1 MIDAIVGPP
10 DEHSWDDQ
18 IDANTELFRKADQL
32 DEAAYNIIQNDRDNA
47 DAWVRFTQAKA
58 CADACRTA
66 AYQDWMRIK
75 RSMRK

>member
-47 DAWVRFTQAKA
+47 DAWVRFNEAKA

>member
-1 MIDAIVGPP
+1 MIDAIVGSP

-32 DEAAYNIIQNDRDNA
+32 DEEAYKIIQNDRNDPEN
-47 DAWVRFTQAKA
+47 WVRFTEAKA

-75 RSMRK
+75 RAMRR

>member
-32 DEAAYNIIQNDRDNA
+32 DEAAYNIIQMIETMQMLGCGLPKPRPA
-47 DAWVRFTQAKA
+47 LTL
-58 CADACRTA
+58 A
-66 AYQDWMRIK
+66 ARPPIK
-75 RSMRK
+75 TG